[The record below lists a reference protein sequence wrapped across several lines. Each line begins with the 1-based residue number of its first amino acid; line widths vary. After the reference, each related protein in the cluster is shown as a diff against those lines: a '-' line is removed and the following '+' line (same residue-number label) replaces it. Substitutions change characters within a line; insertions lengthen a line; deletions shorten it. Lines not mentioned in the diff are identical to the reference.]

1 MQLNDEIRIEAP
13 REQVYAALNDP
24 EILRKSIPGCEE
36 IEQLSETELI
46 ATVVTK
52 IGPIKARFKGQVT
65 LSDLNPPESYTIS
78 GRGRGGSAGFAK
90 GGAKIVLEEDG
101 GATVMRYEVQVDVGG
116 KLAQLGGR
124 LIEGTAKKLAGDF
137 FTQFKKEVT
146 GPEDEAAEVTVP
158 AAIREEARIGAVHR
172 LVLIVG
178 GVVALIVLYFLI
190 GSL

>member
-36 IEQLSETELI
+36 IEQISETELI

-78 GRGRGGSAGFAK
+78 GVGKGGSAGFAK
-90 GGAKIVLEEDG
+90 GGAKVLLIEDG

-137 FTQFKKEVT
+137 FTQFKIEVT

-158 AAIREEARIGAVHR
+158 AATMEEARIGAVHP
-172 LVLIVG
+172 LVWIVG
-178 GVVALIVLYFLI
+178 GVVALVVLYFLI
-190 GSL
+190 GAL

>member
-1 MQLNDEIRIEAP
+1 M
-13 REQVYAALNDP
+13 
-24 EILRKSIPGCEE
+24 
-36 IEQLSETELI
+36 
-46 ATVVTK
+46 
-52 IGPIKARFKGQVT
+52 T

-78 GRGRGGSAGFAK
+78 GVGKGGSAGFAK
-90 GGAKIVLEEDG
+90 GGARVSLVEDG

-124 LIEGTAKKLAGDF
+124 LIEGTAKILADEF
-137 FTQFKKEVT
+137 FTKFNKEIT

-158 AAIREEARIGAVHR
+158 PATGEEARFGAVHP

-178 GVVALIVLYFLI
+178 GAVALVVLYFLI

>member
-36 IEQLSETELI
+36 IEQVSETELI

-65 LSDLNPPESYTIS
+65 LSDLNPPNSYTIS
-78 GRGRGGSAGFAK
+78 GRGKGGSAGFAK

-101 GATVMRYEVQVDVGG
+101 GATVMRYEVEIDVGG

-124 LIEGTAKKLAGDF
+124 LIEGTAKKLADDF
-137 FTQFKKEVT
+137 FTRFKEEVT
-146 GPEDEAAEVTVP
+146 GPGDEAADVTVP
-158 AAIREEARIGAVHR
+158 APIGEEARIGAVHP
-172 LVLIVG
+172 LVLIAG
-178 GVVALIVLYFLI
+178 GAVALVVLYFPI
-190 GSL
+190 RSM

>member
-24 EILRKSIPGCEE
+24 QILRKSIPGCEE
-36 IEQLSETELI
+36 IEQVSETELI

-65 LSDLNPPESYTIS
+65 LSDLNPPNSYTIS
-78 GRGRGGSAGFAK
+78 GQGKGGSAGFAK

-101 GATVMRYEVQVDVGG
+101 GATVMRYEVQIDVGG

-124 LIEGTAKKLAGDF
+124 LIEGTAKKLADEF
-137 FTQFKKEVT
+137 FTKFNKEIT
-146 GPEDEAAEVTVP
+146 GPEDEAAV
-158 AAIREEARIGAVHR
+158 RARTESR
-172 LVLIVG
+172 RRKRR
-178 GVVALIVLYFLI
+178 
-190 GSL
+190 